1 MKGENNMIKVKSNI
15 HWYKWVRENLRG
27 PEYASD
33 SAPYVVTE
41 VLDVCRSRRE
51 LAIALWAVL
60 DLPTLMS
67 VEKVEQKLEDAIEEV
82 ADDAEG

>member
-1 MKGENNMIKVKSNI
+1 MKGDNMIKVKPNI
-15 HWYKWVRENLRG
+15 NWYKWVRDNLRD

-33 SAPYVVTE
+33 SAPYVVAE

-82 ADDAEG
+82 VDDAEG